1 MIQQLRLKQLWIGEY
16 KMDIKRLERLIAK
29 FLISTSYSISK
40 IIPVKKQIAFATF
53 RTTNLTGNFK
63 FIHDEVVM
71 RNLDY
76 KFKFLFKRFKPSLI
90 GKADY
95 LLHMIYAGYQM
106 AISEIFIIDDYYFPV
121 YVIKPRKGTK
131 IIQVW
136 HACGAFK
143 KFGYDVLGKGYGA
156 SEAYINDIKIHSNY
170 DVVTVSSKEVAKHYA
185 TAFNMDES
193 KIYNTGIPRTDVF
206 FDEFEIKKA
215 KERVY
220 SEFPELKGK
229 KIVLFAPTFRGKGQT
244 DVGFEMTIDLNKI
257 SSDLDDNIIFAL
269 KMHPF
274 VKTRFNNIGSN
285 IKDLS
290 DYEDI
295 NDLLMVCDVLVT
307 DYSSVVFECSLME
320 KPMVFY
326 APDKEE
332 YVAERDFYYG
342 YDDFVPGPVVTTTED
357 VAMFVN
363 QKDFDLKPVKDFK
376 KRFFDY
382 CDGGST
388 KRFVDS
394 FIENK

>member
-1 MIQQLRLKQLWIGEY
+1 
-16 KMDIKRLERLIAK
+16 MDVKRLERLVAK
-29 FLISTSYSISK
+29 FLISTSYNIFK
-40 IIPVKKQIAFATF
+40 IVPVKKQIAFATF
-53 RTTNLTGNFK
+53 RTTNLSGNFK
-63 FIHDEVVM
+63 FIHDEIVK
-71 RNLDY
+71 RDLNY
-76 KFKFLFKRFKPSLI
+76 KFKYLFKKFKPSLV

-106 AISEIFIIDDYYFPV
+106 AVSEIFIIDDYYFPV

-143 KFGYDVLGKGYGA
+143 KFGYDVLGKEYGA
-156 SEAYINDIKIHSNY
+156 SESYINDIKIHSNY

-185 TAFNMDES
+185 TAFDMDES

-206 FDEFEIKKA
+206 FNEIEIKKA

-220 SEFPELKGK
+220 KKFPDLKGK
-229 KIVLFAPTFRGKGQT
+229 RVVLFAPTFRGKGQT
-244 DVGFEMTIDLNKI
+244 DVNFDMTVDLNKI
-257 SSDLDDNIIFAL
+257 SRGLDRDTIFAL

-274 VKTRFNNIGSN
+274 VKTRFNNVSDN

-290 DYEDI
+290 DYENV
-295 NDLLMVCDVLVT
+295 NDLLMACDMLVT

-326 APDKEE
+326 APDKEA
-332 YVAERDFYYG
+332 YIAERDFYYD
-342 YDDFVPGPVVTTTED
+342 YDTFVPGPIVTTTEGI
-357 VAMFVN
+357 VELIN
-363 QKDFDLKPVKDFK
+363 KKDFDLKPVKDFK

-382 CDGGST
+382 CDGKST
-388 KRFVDS
+388 KRFVDK
-394 FIENK
+394 FIEGK